1 VAFGVE
7 LPDSHTLVMIFRY
20 GYNSLNNT
28 KQVWSRTREAGIP
41 RVRYLLAFFIC
52 YFMYHMKVT
61 LCSVRP
67 R

>member
-1 VAFGVE
+1 MAFGVE

-41 RVRYLLAFFIC
+41 LVRYLLAFFYMLLYVSYDSNTVFC
-52 YFMYHMKVT
+52 
-61 LCSVRP
+61 
-67 R
+67 